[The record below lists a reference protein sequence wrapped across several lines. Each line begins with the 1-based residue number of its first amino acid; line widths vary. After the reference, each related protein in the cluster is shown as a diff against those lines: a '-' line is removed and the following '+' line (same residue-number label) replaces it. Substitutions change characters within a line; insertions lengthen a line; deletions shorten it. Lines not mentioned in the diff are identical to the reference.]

1 MSYGQFPLCW
11 VAAVKV
17 TERSHRLGLW
27 RFLES
32 LMLESLT
39 RLREIKLNYL
49 IHVVHKALSFIP
61 VLLARLGLGC
71 LLGPAQ
77 PLRFRVSGKLS
88 FLDGAFFLLPIILY
102 HDGGGGEVELGKKA
116 TCMHTFPLTSTYW
129 H

>member
-1 MSYGQFPLCW
+1 MFLMSYGQFPLCW

-49 IHVVHKALSFIP
+49 IHVVHKALTFYTCTPGSFRSW
-61 VLLARLGLGC
+61 LFTRACTTTTFSCER
-71 LLGPAQ
+71 Q
-77 PLRFRVSGKLS
+77 
-88 FLDGAFFLLPIILY
+88 
-102 HDGGGGEVELGKKA
+102 VEL
-116 TCMHTFPLTSTYW
+116 P
-129 H
+129 